1 MCKNLRT
8 EMPMTTAPQP
18 PPPTRLGRYEIVREL
33 GHGAMGVVYEAFDPV
48 IKRRVAIKTARRD
61 VFTQA
66 GQAEEMMTRFIRE
79 AQAAGALNHPNII
92 TIHDTGDHEGI
103 SFIVMEFIEGGSL
116 HEQLRLGQRWD
127 PADVAGIGATLA
139 EALAAAHERGIVHRD
154 IKPANIMVPTRG
166 PVKIADFGIAHTSDS
181 TLTRQGDMI
190 GTPYYMSPEQF
201 MGQKVDARSDLFS
214 LAIILYEM
222 LTGERPFRGQAINTV
237 MHECLKAVPTPPQEL
252 NFAVPPCL
260 GGVLLKALE
269 KSPLHRYQNGIAF
282 AEALR
287 ECVKEHPD
295 PAITKVTPNDAT
307 VVGGAAAETLP
318 PAQTKRLEA
327 DLEATDVGIPV
338 EPLQEDKKPLDVREK
353 LKSRKYLALGAI
365 AGIAAIIVISL
376 LPHADNAPPTGNEGI
391 DPSAPFHAKVYIHAF
406 GVPTQ
411 ECYDS
416 LDYSNLSGTD
426 CFVESI
432 EPEAVLCD
440 ADNPTDCLKP
450 FSFEDATPAILDGKQ
465 WKSVR
470 VVLTHPGYKVKESV
484 TKAAVLPNDSA
495 YMDLVLLDTG
505 IEE

>member
-1 MCKNLRT
+1 MCKNLRMET
-8 EMPMTTAPQP
+8 PMTTAPQP
-18 PPPTRLGRYEIVREL
+18 PPPTHLGRYEIVREL
-33 GHGAMGVVYEAFDPV
+33 GRGAMGVVYEAFDPV

-116 HEQLRLGQRWD
+116 HEQIRAGQRWD
-127 PADVAGIGATLA
+127 PADVAAIGATLA
-139 EALAAAHERGIVHRD
+139 DALAAAQERGIVHRD
-154 IKPANIMVPTRG
+154 IKPANIMAPTRG

-269 KSPLHRYQNGIAF
+269 KSPLHRYQNGTAF

-287 ECVKEHPD
+287 ECVKENPD

-307 VVGGAAAETLP
+307 VIGGAAAETQP
-318 PAQTKRLEA
+318 PAQTNKLAA
-327 DLEATDVGIPV
+327 DLDATDVGIPV
-338 EPLQEDKKPLDVREK
+338 EPVREDKESLAVRGRLE
-353 LKSRKYLALGAI
+353 SRKYLAIAAI
-365 AGIAAIIVISL
+365 AGIAAIIVIASL
-376 LPHADNAPPTGNEGI
+376 LRQADNAPPTGNEGI
-391 DPSAPFHAKVYIHAF
+391 VPSAPFHAKVYIHAF

-416 LDYSNLSGTD
+416 LDYTNLSGT
-426 CFVESI
+426 S
-432 EPEAVLCD
+432 
-440 ADNPTDCLKP
+440 
-450 FSFEDATPAILDGKQ
+450 
-465 WKSVR
+465 
-470 VVLTHPGYKVKESV
+470 
-484 TKAAVLPNDSA
+484 
-495 YMDLVLLDTG
+495 
-505 IEE
+505 